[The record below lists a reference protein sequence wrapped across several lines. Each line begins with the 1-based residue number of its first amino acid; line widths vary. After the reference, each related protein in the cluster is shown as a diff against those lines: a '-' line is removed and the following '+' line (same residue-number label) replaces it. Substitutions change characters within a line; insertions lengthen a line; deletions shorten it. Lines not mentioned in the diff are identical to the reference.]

1 MFELLRFRIGEK
13 LSMTLSTVAI
23 RHVIALIRQKLSPA
37 EREML
42 LLAENAQHT
51 AGRLSA

>member
-1 MFELLRFRIGEK
+1 
-13 LSMTLSTVAI
+13 MTLLTVAI
-23 RHVIALIRQKLSPA
+23 RHVIALARQKLLRA

-51 AGRLSA
+51 AGRLFA